1 MIFSITFW
9 ENDHKPSNQSI
20 IGQLITAFG
29 AYFKSFK
36 LMEFSRFVFG
46 IGGESLAV
54 AQNTYASVWFKGDIL
69 NMVFGLQTSIARVGS
84 TVNFQVVGPLF
95 RKMKEIYPESYT
107 ALGWTLL
114 IAGSTT
120 LLSLIG
126 AILLGLLDK
135 RRERLTNRQFEENPK
150 VSSVNLVPPSTNWI
164 IHLQC

>member
-1 MIFSITFW
+1 
-9 ENDHKPSNQSI
+9 
-20 IGQLITAFG
+20 
-29 AYFKSFK
+29 
-36 LMEFSRFVFG
+36 MEFSRFVFG

-95 RKMKEIYPESYT
+95 RKMKDIYPESHT

-150 VSSVNLVPPSTNWI
+150 VSTVNI
-164 IHLQC
+164 